1 MKNNFFF
8 LTFIFFFI
16 LKSISFGEIFE
27 FESSDI
33 KILEKGNIV
42 KAFNGVKAV
51 SDNGI
56 YSESERSVY
65 DKKNNILTLYGNV
78 LINDTINKI
87 HTESDEAIY
96 FKNE

>member
-42 KAFNGVKAV
+42 KAFNGVKAI

-65 DKKNNILTLYGNV
+65 DKENNTNHPYLYILR
-78 LINDTINKI
+78 
-87 HTESDEAIY
+87 HP
-96 FKNE
+96 F